1 MRRDISGARDNSVLR
16 DISGRAKFLYIYFM
30 FQPFRSH
37 EAKATRGCE
46 IYLCLEGRDSSRC
59 KVVSVHVNGSHRDI
73 SVVRDNFVSRA
84 HAFLSKRDKTA
95 VT

>member
-1 MRRDISGARDNSVLR
+1 MKPRQLGGAR
-16 DISGRAKFLYIYFM
+16 
-30 FQPFRSH
+30 
-37 EAKATRGCE
+37 
-46 IYLCLEGRDSSRC
+46 YLGLEGRDSPRG
-59 KVVSVHVNGSHRDI
+59 KVVSVHVNSSHRDI